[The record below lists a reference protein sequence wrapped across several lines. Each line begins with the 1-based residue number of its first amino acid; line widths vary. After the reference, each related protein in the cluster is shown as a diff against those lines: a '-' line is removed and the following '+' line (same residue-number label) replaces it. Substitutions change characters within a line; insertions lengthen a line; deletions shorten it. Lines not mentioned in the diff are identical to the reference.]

1 MAKSLRSKSKLQAK
15 SVKRKGEF
23 AKYADERSKRLAEKM
38 AKETAQ
44 QEAEKKNNK
53 SKQANGE
60 EIMEV
65 DDTKDENDQKD
76 ANSKKVS
83 TSGWRDSNSQ
93 RYKQRQLKNKSKKKT
108 LKF

>member
-23 AKYADERSKRLAEKM
+23 AKYVDERSKRIADRL
-38 AKETAQ
+38 AKETAK
-44 QEAEKKNNK
+44 QEAEKKKNK
-53 SKQANGE
+53 QEDGQETMDLDKAAEDGE
-60 EIMEV
+60 EK
-65 DDTKDENDQKD
+65 THN
-76 ANSKKVS
+76 KKVS

>member
-23 AKYADERSKRLAEKM
+23 AKYADERSKRIAERL
-38 AKETAQ
+38 AKETAK
-44 QEAEKKNNK
+44 QEAEKTKG
-53 SKQANGE
+53 KQDNGQESMDVDKGGEDGE
-60 EIMEV
+60 EG
-65 DDTKDENDQKD
+65 Q
-76 ANSKKVS
+76 SQKVS

>member
-23 AKYADERSKRLAEKM
+23 AKYADERSKRLAEKL
-38 AKETAQ
+38 AKETAK
-44 QEAEKKNNK
+44 QEAEKK
-53 SKQANGE
+53 SKQNKEQETMDLDGQD
-60 EIMEV
+60 V
-65 DDTKDENDQKD
+65 DGGK
-76 ANSKKVS
+76 SKKVS

>member
-15 SVKRKGEF
+15 SIKRKGEF
-23 AKYADERSKRLAEKM
+23 AKYADERSRRIAERL
-38 AKETAQ
+38 AKETAK
-44 QEAEKKNNK
+44 QEAEKK
-53 SKQANGE
+53 SKQENGQETMDLDE
-60 EIMEV
+60 E
-65 DDTKDENDQKD
+65 DKGDTDGK
-76 ANSKKVS
+76 SKKVS